1 MTKIQST
8 PQSTLPTSL
17 VSTPDEPKEG
27 LTPTPTQGQTTT
39 STAQTSEKLLNTT
52 ENTRQATTNNPEATK
67 LTGGEGIQQSQTPTQ
82 APTAKPMDPVEKAKA
97 PATPFEEV
105 PTEKLTN
112 SEARTE
118 LLALEKT
125 GQIDVEFTDKGE
137 TRLFVPMF
145 NVNYKKETE
154 KSTEK
159 PISSF
164 LFSKAQD
171 ALSLS
176 RLSEWASLKG
186 IKEIIF
192 SGFSSKDKTKSNDAP
207 TSETSTPAPK
217 PAEPK
222 PAETKPV
229 ETQPVTA
236 QPVAPKPVEA
246 KPAPTVQQPT
256 TPAATTTVPK
266 PSTPAPTTQ
275 AAPVVGV
282 PKPSTPAPAPET
294 TPATIPLSRLQTGGI
309 GSSTSA
315 IPLKKP
321 TETKTS
327 VPKPST
333 PPPSMTATRLA
344 MSQTQSQ
351 RDAKPLTATSK
362 APLTQEQATTGT
374 ATTAQG
380 LSTTA
385 TTKPTNLEASLR
397 SQVATPAPATTAPK
411 AQMQTT
417 TEPAKPKTSLSTLGS
432 RLDSLLK
439 KPATSRTSDLAS
451 LSSKLA
457 DVFKDRPSTSLWNMN
472 IKGYRGEDPK
482 TGKVIDVHGNRDMI
496 RFNHYNYLDSVRSN
510 RTQVAQETQKQQEIQ
525 REQQTAAQRAEEQA
539 QLRTLL
545 ELEQMRRLDSVM
557 PAPTQVD
564 TTEEFAT
571 PRLENVGDQQQVTVQ
586 DVHTRRLQHQWDDNL
601 TKK

>member
-8 PQSTLPTSL
+8 PQSTLPTPL
-17 VSTPDEPKEG
+17 VSTPAEPKEG
-27 LTPTPTQGQTTT
+27 RTPATTPGQTTT
-39 STAQTSEKLLNTT
+39 SSAQTSEKLLNTT

-67 LTGGEGIQQSQTPTQ
+67 LTGGEGVQKSPTPAQ

-105 PTEKLTN
+105 PTEKLTH

-118 LLALEKT
+118 LLALEKS

-154 KSTEK
+154 QSTEK

-207 TSETSTPAPK
+207 LSETSTPALK
-217 PAEPK
+217 PVEPK
-222 PAETKPV
+222 PTEVRPSETTPVETKPTA
-229 ETQPVTA
+229 TQPVE
-236 QPVAPKPVEA
+236 PKPVESQ
-246 KPAPTVQQPT
+246 PAPTVQQPA
-256 TPAATTTVPK
+256 TPAATTT
-266 PSTPAPTTQ
+266 
-275 AAPVVGV
+275 V

-321 TETKTS
+321 TEAKTS
-327 VPKPST
+327 EPKPST

-351 RDAKPLTATSK
+351 RDAKPLTTSSK
-362 APLTQEQATTGT
+362 APLAPEQATTGT

-397 SQVATPAPATTAPK
+397 SQVATPAPATETTAAK
-411 AQMQTT
+411 AQPQTT
-417 TEPAKPKTSLSTLGS
+417 TQTAKEPAKPKTSLSTLGS

-510 RTQVAQETQKQQEIQ
+510 RTQVAQESQKQQEIQ

-545 ELEQMRRLDSVM
+545 ELEQMRRLDSVI
-557 PAPTQVD
+557 PAPTQTD
-564 TTEEFAT
+564 TTEELTT
-571 PRLENVGDQQQVTVQ
+571 PRLENVADQQQVTVQ